1 MKEEKK
7 KKKEKQRYRNED
19 DEYEEGFDLEIFR
32 LDRFLKRFN
41 FYGDFL
47 LYVNFF
53 NNNNYKNGL
62 NEVEDEDEFLV
73 KKRDTFRLFFLQ
85 RSIGIKFNEEFLV
98 RKLKKKKK
106 KLKFKVLKENLE
118 EDNLDVVENE
128 MSNYRIIFGE
138 LMDD

>member
-32 LDRFLKRFN
+32 LNRFLKRFN
-41 FYGDFL
+41 FYSDFL

-73 KKRDTFRLFFLQ
+73 
-85 RSIGIKFNEEFLV
+85 
-98 RKLKKKKK
+98 
-106 KLKFKVLKENLE
+106 
-118 EDNLDVVENE
+118 
-128 MSNYRIIFGE
+128 
-138 LMDD
+138 

>member
-32 LDRFLKRFN
+32 LNRFLKRFN
-41 FYGDFL
+41 FYSDFL